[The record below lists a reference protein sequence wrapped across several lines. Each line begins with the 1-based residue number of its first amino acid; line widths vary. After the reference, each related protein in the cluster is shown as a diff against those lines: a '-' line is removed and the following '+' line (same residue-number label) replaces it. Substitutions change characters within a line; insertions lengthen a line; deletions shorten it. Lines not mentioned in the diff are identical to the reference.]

1 MIANYHTHTSRCHHA
16 VGQDEEYVLAA
27 IDGGL
32 KILGFSDHTPYL
44 YPDGYCSH
52 SRMLPSQLPEYLDS
66 IRALGQTYAGQIEI
80 HPGVEA
86 EYYPALWNDTLSL
99 LRDSG
104 VEYMILGQHW
114 NGNEVGHLL
123 NMRPSDDPDR
133 LRGYCRQVCQALETG
148 VFSYL
153 AHPDVICFTGSEAL
167 YEEQMRTVCRVAR
180 QCGIPLEINL
190 LGIRSHR
197 HYPSPT
203 FWRIAG
209 EEGCTAVLGC
219 DAHDPVD
226 TVDPISEAAAEE
238 LAQQFG
244 LSLLSTIELKKL

>member
-52 SRMLPSQLPEYLDS
+52 SRMLASQLPDYLDS
-66 IRALGQTYAGQIEI
+66 IRTLGQAYAGQIEI

-133 LRGYCRQVCQALETG
+133 RRGYCRQVCQAMETG
-148 VFSYL
+148 VFTYL
-153 AHPDVICFTGSEAL
+153 AHPDVIYFTGSQSL
-167 YEEQMRTVCRVAR
+167 YEEQMRTVCRVAK

-190 LGIRSHR
+190 LGIRSNR

-226 TVDPISEAAAEE
+226 AVDPVSEAAAEE
-238 LAQQFG
+238 MARQFRIP
-244 LSLLSTIELKKL
+244 LLSTVELKKL